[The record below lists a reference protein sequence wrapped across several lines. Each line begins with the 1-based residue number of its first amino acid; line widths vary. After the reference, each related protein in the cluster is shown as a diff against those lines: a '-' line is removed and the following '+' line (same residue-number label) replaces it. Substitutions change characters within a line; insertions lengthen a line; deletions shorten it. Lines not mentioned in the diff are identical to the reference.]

1 MKFNK
6 VLSFGLALS
15 LMFGISACKN
25 NIDVIDKNNI
35 DVTDKN
41 NKDNIDEEKT
51 ANKWESAKVI
61 GTVGDDKI
69 YDGEFIFYFNMNK
82 SQMEKDADLEGKS
95 DEEKSKYWESE
106 NGNENNK
113 QKLIDKTFDDLAK
126 LKVLLRLAKQ
136 ENVKLLENDVMQIER
151 NIYSFIK
158 EKANENQE
166 EAEKLMKEM
175 YGVSIEEYRWIY
187 EDYYIAYY
195 RYANFK
201 TEKIEVS
208 DKEIE
213 ERFERDKEKYK
224 KVNIRNVLLYTIDV
238 DTQEPL
244 EEDKI
249 KQKRQLAEDILKRV
263 KDGESIEELAKQYS
277 ENPQL
282 KITGG
287 NETIGSGETVAEFE
301 NWVFNAKEGDIGLI
315 ETSYGIHVVKVIKK
329 FDAALGEE
337 EKSTI
342 KKELQKEKFE
352 EMIEK
357 MKEKNPLVKNEEVL
371 KTLDLF

>member
-15 LMFGISACKN
+15 LMFGISGC
-25 NIDVIDKNNI
+25 KNNI

-41 NKDNIDEEKT
+41 NIDITNEETT
-51 ANKWESAKVI
+51 ANKWESAKVV
-61 GTVGDDKI
+61 GTVGDEKI
-69 YDGEFIFYFNMNK
+69 YDAEFMFYFNMNK
-82 SQMEKDADLEGKS
+82 SQMEKDAGLEGKS
-95 DEEKSKYWESE
+95 DEEKSKFWKSQD
-106 NGNENNK
+106 GNEDNK
-113 QKLIDKTFDDLAK
+113 QKLIDKTFDDLAN

-175 YGVSIEEYRWIY
+175 YGVSIEEYRWIF
-187 EDYYIAYY
+187 EDYYTAYY
-195 RYANFK
+195 RYANFE

-213 ERFERDKEKYK
+213 ERFERDKDKYK

-238 DTQEPL
+238 DTQQPL
-244 EEDKI
+244 EEDVI
-249 KQKRQLAEDILKRV
+249 DQKRQLAEDIFKRV

-287 NETIGSGETVAEFE
+287 DETLGKGDAVAELE
-301 NWVFNAKEGDIGLI
+301 DWVFNAKEGAVGLI
-315 ETSYGIHVVKVIKK
+315 ETSYGIHVAKVIKK
-329 FDAALGEE
+329 IDAALGEE
-337 EKSTI
+337 EKSNI
-342 KKELQKEKFE
+342 KKELQKEKFN

-371 KTLDLF
+371 KSLDLF